1 MRRGAACGILL
12 LLAARPTAAPQDAW
26 VEITQ
31 GVQKA
36 TEKGVLWLLR
46 AQNRDGSWGLDK
58 GSQGDVTCTSLA
70 MLTLMAQGNTE
81 RNGPDTEAVE
91 AVRRGMTWILGVA
104 RRMGAKG
111 EISGGNVTLIQNKLG
126 HTIHT
131 FFATVCLSQ
140 ILGMQAA
147 WVTPEDK
154 AELRDFLTA
163 MAERITKTQ
172 EPDGSWHKNTFG
184 SLKATCMAWL
194 ALRSAQSAGINVE
207 TASVDKTVEF
217 IKKQYNKN
225 SKLFEIS
232 GGWGGYQTI
241 YATASSIRVLYGTG
255 CAKEEM
261 VQNAV
266 DAFMKMVAQG
276 GNMGGQFL
284 SVEGEDYL
292 AASMMTHSLCQS
304 GGEKW
309 QKWFTWIRDALIKKQ
324 NGDGSWTGT
333 ACISGRTFA
342 TCNALLTFLTPTRML
357 PIQDI

>member
-1 MRRGAACGILL
+1 MTRWISCAVFALL
-12 LLAARPTAAPQDAW
+12 TARAPAAPQDPF
-26 VEITQ
+26 VEINDA
-31 GVQKA
+31 VRKS
-36 TEKGVLWLLR
+36 TEKALAWLMK

-58 GSQGDVTCTSLA
+58 GSQGDITCTSLA

-81 RNGPDTEAVE
+81 RNGPDTEAVD
-91 AVRRGMTWILGVA
+91 AVRKGMQWILGVA
-104 RRMGAKG
+104 KKMGSKG

-140 ILGMQAA
+140 ILGMQGS
-147 WVTPEDK
+147 WVNADDK
-154 AELRDFLTA
+154 VELRDFLTT
-163 MAERITKTQ
+163 MAERIAKTQ
-172 EPDGSWHKNTFG
+172 EADGSWHKQTFG

-207 TASVDKTVEF
+207 IASVDKTIEF
-217 IKKQYNKN
+217 IKKQYNKS

-232 GGWGGYQTI
+232 GGWGGYQTL
-241 YATASSIRVLYGTG
+241 YATASSIRVLQGSG
-255 CAKEEM
+255 CGKDEM
-261 VQNAV
+261 VQNAI
-266 DAFMKMVAQG
+266 DAFMKFVQTG
-276 GNMGGQFL
+276 GSMGGQFL

-292 AASMMTHSLCQS
+292 AASMMSHALCQD

-309 QKWFTWIRDALIKKQ
+309 QKWFTFIRAALAKKQ

-342 TCNALLTFLTPTRML
+342 TCNALLALLTPMRML